1 MVLGQF
7 DLLLEAQVVL
17 QEQLQ
22 VVLLVRKI
30 DGKRVLFRQQ
40 LLQDLTTLHSPHAL
54 LLQLLVLL
62 PQHAD
67 PVASLASLLTQQF

>member
-40 LLQDLTTLHSPHAL
+40 LLQDLAALHSPHAL

-67 PVASLASLLTQQF
+67 PVASLTSLLAQQF